1 MKNFEME
8 LQPHIKEINERK
20 ARLEKLAVEANLLAT
35 ATIQHRTAV
44 IQHRAAEI
52 LTHLDS
58 RLFQYSNIGIFTLL
72 N

>member
-8 LQPHIKEINERK
+8 LQPHIKEIKERK
-20 ARLEKLAVEANLLAT
+20 ARLEKLALEANQLAI
-35 ATIQHRTAV
+35 ATIEHRT
-44 IQHRAAEI
+44 AEI

-58 RLFQYSNIGIFTLL
+58 MLFPLLQYWYSTLL